1 MIVNFNPITNSRIK
15 PRMRITVTL
24 FAFVLAFVAC
34 QHGHDSIPVQ
44 PSLGIY
50 LTRDNVPPATLAILS
65 HVEPSD
71 EPLISMDDI
80 TNYSWSTHVL
90 HVSERA
96 RRILDTLSVPLSGKS
111 FCVCINRL
119 PKYCGAFWTPISSM
133 SCTGTTILM
142 QRPTPDSIRIGRGYP
157 GDLDSTEPDPRNNAE
172 VEAALRSAGKL
183 R

>member
-1 MIVNFNPITNSRIK
+1 MIMNIHPITSSQI
-15 PRMRITVTL
+15 PFSLRITVTL
-24 FAFVLAFVAC
+24 FAFALASVSC
-34 QHGHDSIPVQ
+34 QDGHDSTTAQ
-44 PSLGIY
+44 TSLGIY
-50 LTRDNVPPATLAILS
+50 LTRDNVPPAALAILS

-80 TNYSWSTHVL
+80 TSYTWSTHMV

-96 RRILDTLSVPLSGKS
+96 RRILDTLSVPVSGKS

-119 PKYCGAFWTPISSM
+119 PKYCGAFWTPISSIPF
-133 SCTGTTILM
+133 SGTTILM
-142 QRPTPDSIRIGRGYP
+142 HKPTPDSVRIGRGYP
-157 GDLDSTEPDPRNNAE
+157 VDRDSTNPDPRNNAE

>member
-1 MIVNFNPITNSRIK
+1 MNINPITCSRIGLS
-15 PRMRITVTL
+15 MRVTVTF
-24 FAFVLAFVAC
+24 FAFVLAFITC

-80 TNYSWSTHVL
+80 TSYTWSTHVF

-96 RRILDTLSVPLSGKS
+96 RRILDTLSVPVSGKS

-133 SCTGTTILM
+133 SFAGTTILM
-142 QRPTPDSIRIGRGYP
+142 QRPTPDSVRIGRGYP
-157 GDLDSTEPDPRNNAE
+157 SDLDFTKPDPRNNAE

>member
-1 MIVNFNPITNSRIK
+1 
-15 PRMRITVTL
+15 MRITVTL